1 MILHIKSTQKLI
13 FFVTGGGVGSG
24 SWYQERSS
32 GGDSGNSGAAGAEH
46 PYFQLEGVALNV
58 TAVEGRR
65 AELECGVGN
74 LRDRR
79 VSWIRKERHPVVL
92 SSGTVVFTSDSRV
105 SASIGGHNVVI
116 SLTVTFNR

>member
-1 MILHIKSTQKLI
+1 MLKKRCLVVKNAEFLFPTCNL
-13 FFVTGGGVGSG
+13 GGSVGSG
-24 SWYQERSS
+24 SWYQER
-32 GGDSGNSGAAGAEH
+32 GGAGGGVAPE

-105 SASIGGHNVVI
+105 SSC
-116 SLTVTFNR
+116 STVYYKTRS

>member
-1 MILHIKSTQKLI
+1 VS
-13 FFVTGGGVGSG
+13 SG
-24 SWYQERSS
+24 SWYQDRAS
-32 GGDSGNSGAAGAEH
+32 GDTAAAAE
-46 PYFQLEGVALNV
+46 PYFQLEGVSLNV
-58 TAVEGRR
+58 TAVEGRG

-105 SASIGGHNVVI
+105 SYKK
-116 SLTVTFNR
+116 